1 MTRTYLVLAAFI
13 LSPLSAHATAW
24 NLLNTA
30 NCLNGCTAN
39 YPTYSPTSG
48 NSQAFSSSA
57 AGAPNLTVS
66 AFSTSSTSATPAS
79 TFAAATLA
87 LYSGYGLGATAASN
101 DGTLGSQPDHAFDN
115 DGSASTTT
123 DYAPDGNVD
132 AALLYFGPNGVDID
146 SLSVGYIYGDADISV
161 LAYTGSLV
169 GGALPAAAA
178 IANHTFA
185 QLLSA
190 GWSFIGNYNM
200 GSTNTAKA
208 INSDNV
214 SSSYW
219 LISAYT
225 TSAGTGKGDSTSLL
239 SFGNDYFKLSAV
251 SGIVS
256 TTTGSVPEPA
266 SALLIALGLLGFRAR
281 MRDTR
286 GNLLIA

>member
-1 MTRTYLVLAAFI
+1 MTKPYMALVALM

-24 NLLNTA
+24 NLLDTT
-30 NCLNGCTAN
+30 NCLNGCTASS
-39 YPTYSPTSG
+39 SPTSG
-48 NSQAFSSSA
+48 NSQAFSGSPT
-57 AGAPNLTVS
+57 GAPNVTVS
-66 AFSTSSTSATPAS
+66 AFSTSSTSASPAS

-87 LYSGYGLGATAASN
+87 LYSGYGLGATAASG

-115 DGSASTTT
+115 DGSASSST
-123 DYAPDGNVD
+123 DYSPDGNVD
-132 AALLYFGPNGVDID
+132 AALLQFGTNSVDIE
-146 SLSVGYIYGDADISV
+146 SLSLGYRYGDADISV
-161 LAYTGSLV
+161 LAYTGALV

-185 QLLSA
+185 QLISA
-190 GWSFIGNYNM
+190 GWTFIGHYNID
-200 GSTNTAKA
+200 SINTAKA
-208 INSDNV
+208 INADNV

-225 TSAGTGKGDSTSLL
+225 TSAGSGKGDSTSLL

-281 MRDTR
+281 SRDSR
-286 GNLLIA
+286 ENLLSA